1 MSIENE
7 DIYKLLCNVH
17 SDLGAL
23 KSSSD
28 SLASTLKDHV
38 ADDLRTMRAMY
49 DTQIKPV
56 ADQVDALR
64 IDQAQQRGRTKAWG
78 LLATGAGVI
87 ASAISAATA
96 MVKWH

>member
-23 KSSSD
+23 KSATD
-28 SLASTLKDHV
+28 SLGSTLKDHV

-64 IDQAQQRGRTKAWG
+64 LDQAQQRGRTKAWG
-78 LLATGAGVI
+78 LLATGAGVV
-87 ASAISAATA
+87 ASALGGLAAF
-96 MVKWH
+96 KWH

>member
-17 SDLGAL
+17 TSLGEL
-23 KSSSD
+23 TS
-28 SLASTLKDHV
+28 ASTSVAAALRDHIE
-38 ADDLRTMRAMY
+38 DDKRVIRAMY

-64 IDQAQQRGRTKAWG
+64 LDQAQQRGRTKAWG
-78 LLATGAGVI
+78 LLATGAGVV
-87 ASAISAATA
+87 ASALGGLAAF
-96 MVKWH
+96 KWH